1 MNYVNQLNEK
11 KENKDIEEIIKIQNI
26 TELKNLINELQVD
39 QLYDLW
45 IKIEIQDI
53 IELDQKIKKIFY
65 NIFYLK
71 RKDLLS
77 I

>member
-1 MNYVNQLNEK
+1 MNYVNQLDEK
-11 KENKDIEEIIKIQNI
+11 KYNKDIEEIIKIQNI
-26 TELKNLINELQVD
+26 TELKNLLNELNIE

-45 IKIEIQDI
+45 IKIEIQDM